1 LLLIIASLHRRA
13 RDTDGLEEKIGQ
25 GFDEPLRVERQWAF
39 AGLMFGIENKLS
51 RVAIWTSPHC
61 LSPSLLK
68 EAIVRH
74 VSESRMPPERRQ
86 T

>member
-1 LLLIIASLHRRA
+1 LLLIIASLHRQA

-25 GFDEPLRVERQWAF
+25 GFDEPLRVERRGAF

-51 RVAIWTSPHC
+51 WVAIWTSPHG
-61 LSPSLLK
+61 LSPSFLK

-74 VSESRMPPERRQ
+74 VSESRVHPERRQ